1 MDKSFLKS
9 FMNILRIHRDNT
21 DVFVGPKV
29 GMMNFGAPRV
39 GNDGFVRN
47 YNQTVDKSLRVVNST
62 DLVHFLPPII
72 YSHTKYEVLLQI
84 NGEVTLEG
92 KNFQSGNIADD
103 VQNIEDE
110 FKDDGKVIRAR
121 AFAGMSVRTHMQ
133 PYYYEIVKA
142 AVDKFFKK
150 DVKMRGRP
158 MRITKTKEIQS
169 SKTVEKEED
178 NSS

>member
-1 MDKSFLKS
+1 
-9 FMNILRIHRDNT
+9 MNILRIQRDNA
-21 DVFVGPKV
+21 DVCIGPKV
-29 GMMNFGAPRV
+29 GMMNFGAPRL
-39 GNDGFVRN
+39 GNEDFVRN

-62 DLVHFLPPII
+62 DLVHFLPPIL
-72 YSHTKYEVLLQI
+72 YAHTKYEVLLQI
-84 NGEVTLEG
+84 NGEVSIEG
-92 KNFQSGNIADD
+92 KNFQSGDVGND
-103 VQNIEDE
+103 VQNVEDE

-158 MRITKTKEIQS
+158 MRITKAPEIRSPVTDEQADS
-169 SKTVEKEED
+169 S
-178 NSS
+178 